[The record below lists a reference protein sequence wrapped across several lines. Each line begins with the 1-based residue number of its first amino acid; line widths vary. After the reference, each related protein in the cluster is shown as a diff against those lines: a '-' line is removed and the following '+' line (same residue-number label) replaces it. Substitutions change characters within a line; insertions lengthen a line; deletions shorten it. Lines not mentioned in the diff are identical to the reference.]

1 MNNVYYTVYHEQSMR
16 KIKGNLDRIDL
27 IDFLYETW
35 HNDISNIYPTD
46 YTMYKTKLCLD
57 IDIDR
62 LIEAVNEEG
71 ILFINFS
78 GYVKTGGEL

>member
-1 MNNVYYTVYHEQSMR
+1 MFNVYYTVYHRQSM
-16 KIKGNLDRIDL
+16 KTIKDKLDRSGL

-35 HNDISNIYPTD
+35 HKDISNIYPTD
-46 YTMYKTKLCLD
+46 YTMYKTKFCID

-71 ILFINFS
+71 ILLIHP
-78 GYVKTGGEL
+78 GYNAEL

>member
-1 MNNVYYTVYHEQSMR
+1 MVETYYTVYHKNSM
-16 KIKGNLDRIDL
+16 KTIKDYLSRSDL

-35 HNDISNIYPTD
+35 YKDISKVFPSHYNPEFGSFN
-46 YTMYKTKLCLD
+46 KD

-71 ILFINFS
+71 ILLINR
-78 GYVKTGGEL
+78 GYNAEL

>member
-1 MNNVYYTVYHEQSMR
+1 MFNTYYTVYHRQSM
-16 KIKGNLDRIDL
+16 KTIKDKLSRSDL

-46 YTMYKTKLCLD
+46 YTTYKTKFCID
-57 IDIDR
+57 IDINR

-71 ILFINFS
+71 VLLINCS
-78 GYVKTGGEL
+78 YDVEL

>member
-1 MNNVYYTVYHEQSMR
+1 MFNVYYTVYHRQSM
-16 KIKGNLDRIDL
+16 KTIKDKLDRSSL

-35 HNDISNIYPTD
+35 HKDISKVCPSNYNPEFGSLN
-46 YTMYKTKLCLD
+46 KD

-71 ILFINFS
+71 ILLIHC
-78 GYVKTGGEL
+78 GYGMEY

>member
-1 MNNVYYTVYHEQSMR
+1 MFNVYYTVYHRQSM
-16 KIKGNLDRIDL
+16 KTIQDRLGRIGL

-35 HNDISNIYPTD
+35 HKDISNVCPSNYNPEFGSLS
-46 YTMYKTKLCLD
+46 KD

-71 ILFINFS
+71 ILLIHR
-78 GYVKTGGEL
+78 GYDVEL